1 MAGTGEENPR
11 LRVTLFAFAMPT
23 FAAVDIGSNSVRLKI
38 SRLSRGRLREIHEDR
53 QVTRLGEGVF
63 RTGLLSPE
71 AMAETIKVLRRF
83 HRAVQQKGADAIRV
97 VATSALRD
105 ARNSRAFLEWVRSAT
120 GWKMEIISGLEEA
133 RLIHLGL
140 VSSLRVSAATILMV
154 DLGGGSCEL
163 TISSKGHIRDTVSV
177 PLGAVRLTSEFLQ
190 HDPPRKSE
198 LRRLRGFVEREIG
211 RISDRIARSR
221 PRAVIATSGT
231 AASLAAVCRGLYQ
244 AKGSRAATVSRTQMR
259 RIAKMLARLPMEE
272 RKKLPGVGPRRAE
285 IVVAGAVVYAELLER
300 CQLAGFRYS
309 PLGLR
314 DGLLAQMAAEY
325 DRSTRSGK
333 HIESERWD
341 SIRAA
346 VAHYR
351 VDMDHA
357 LQVRAA
363 AMHLFKALKSIH
375 RLPPE
380 YAEWLS
386 AAAMLYEVGDY
397 VNRNG
402 RHRHAYYIIAHSEI
416 LGYTP
421 EERRIIA
428 ATARYLGKSRP
439 APGDGP
445 MKVLPPG
452 DRESVSKTS
461 LLLRLARALNL
472 GRSGA
477 AGPGPRRRDKATV
490 ATEAPSQR
498 GSGVVGSRKGK
509 KLLSRS
515 LWPRALRRGRVERA
529 QNLRGE
535 APHHGRLITAPFHTC
550 HGTLLEV
557 NGSFTAGLANGPAEE
572 FAQVGIV
579 AHDHDGV
586 PPRVLVEHSAK
597 IGKGGAG
604 AECVFELQ
612 LAFVAHF
619 IAHKRSG
626 LGGPL

>member
-1 MAGTGEENPR
+1 
-11 LRVTLFAFAMPT
+11 MPT
-23 FAAVDIGSNSVRLKI
+23 LAAVDIGSNSVRLKI
-38 SRLSRGRLREIHEDR
+38 SRLSGRRLREIHEDR
-53 QVTRLGEGVF
+53 QVTRLGDGVF
-63 RTGLLSPE
+63 RTGFLSPE
-71 AMAETIKVLRRF
+71 TIADTVKVLRRF
-83 HRAVQQKGADAIRV
+83 HRAVQQEGADSVRV

-105 ARNSRAFLEWVRSAT
+105 ARNSRAFLEWVRSTT
-120 GWKMEIISGLEEA
+120 GWKVEIISGLEEA

-140 VSSLRVSAATILMV
+140 VSSLRVSTSTILMV

-177 PLGAVRLTSEFLQ
+177 PLGAVRLTNEFLQ

-231 AASLAAVCRGLYQ
+231 AASLAAVCHGLYRT
-244 AKGSRAATVSRTQMR
+244 KGSRETAVSRTQMR
-259 RIAKMLARLPMEE
+259 RIAKMLARLPLEQRM
-272 RKKLPGVGPRRAE
+272 KLPGVGPRRAE
-285 IVVAGAVVYAELLER
+285 IIIAGAMVYAELLER
-300 CQLAGFRYS
+300 CQLQGFRYS

-357 LQVRAA
+357 LEVRES
-363 AMHLFKALKSIH
+363 AMQLFRTLKSLH

-380 YAEWLS
+380 YAQWLS

-402 RHRHAYYIIAHSEI
+402 RHRHAHYIIAHSEI

-421 EERRIIA
+421 EQRRIIA
-428 ATARYLGKSRP
+428 AVARYLGKSRP

-445 MKVLPPG
+445 MKVLPPT
-452 DRESVSKTS
+452 DRDCVRKTS

-477 AGPGPRRRDKATV
+477 VRTATV
-490 ATEAPSQR
+490 DVRHGEI
-498 GSGVVGSRKGK
+498 
-509 KLLSRS
+509 KLVL
-515 LWPRALRRGRVERA
+515 LAKPRASVDLELWAVEKEKDYFREVFGRE
-529 QNLRGE
+529 L
-535 APHHGRLITAPFHTC
+535 
-550 HGTLLEV
+550 
-557 NGSFTAGLANGPAEE
+557 
-572 FAQVGIV
+572 
-579 AHDHDGV
+579 
-586 PPRVLVEHSAK
+586 SA
-597 IGKGGAG
+597 A
-604 AECVFELQ
+604 A
-612 LAFVAHF
+612 A
-619 IAHKRSG
+619 
-626 LGGPL
+626 